1 MYYINKCFIIKYIC
15 IMIINT
21 LKVIVRNFNVFKWS
35 YKKEMNKILSSA
47 NKKHLL
53 INYLLNQLVDFFKK
67 LFTITFN
74 IGINCNYE

>member
-35 YKKEMNKILSSA
+35 YKKERKKENMIFNK
-47 NKKHLL
+47 
-53 INYLLNQLVDFFKK
+53 
-67 LFTITFN
+67 
-74 IGINCNYE
+74 